1 MPNSTYDWQRI
12 FSAEIEHILFLN
24 NKNLLK
30 INRQSCDCDRI
41 LVKLKGRDDYLSFES
56 DKGLFVVREIRSYD
70 IHAFNLK
77 HTPPKDAN
85 ITFVKSR
92 VFDDDDFDTEG
103 LKFTYCDRHLYI
115 FTEED
120 WLIITISISDILEE
134 DDDTPEPG
142 YEDSDLYLEKY

>member
-1 MPNSTYDWQRI
+1 MKRQYSTCAESLLNLRGIAAQSQRNPCSI
-12 FSAEIEHILFLN
+12 SPVCLR
-24 NKNLLK
+24 NLGGV
-30 INRQSCDCDRI
+30 R
-41 LVKLKGRDDYLSFES
+41 KGRDDYLSFES

-70 IHAFNLK
+70 THAFNLK